1 VGSAQVGAGAAP
13 AGAGATPPTLA
24 GVPNLFLT
32 HEGLRGLGAIDPAPD
47 LVTETVRYV
56 PALYG
61 IASLRFDESRAGL
74 NVTERVERLVFPIP
88 QADASWSSARP
99 VELGAQGVATAP
111 PKAGTYGELPAG
123 VTASGAVARLRKELA
138 DRLVGSSTRRLWFA
152 AGERLYSR
160 HDEDR
165 AAFEARL
172 ARERGGG
179 RDAEVAKLQSK
190 YAAKLAALKRKLDKE
205 EADAVAAGVAYDGRK
220 REELVSGAE
229 SVLGVFFGRK
239 ASRAVSQASTKR
251 RMTEAAGLKA
261 EREKQEAAAVRT
273 DLDSLSAQLQAE
285 VAAIDARH
293 AGQGST
299 IQELDVPLE
308 KDDVRVETLA
318 ILWIPVAGR

>member
-1 VGSAQVGAGAAP
+1 
-13 AGAGATPPTLA
+13 
-24 GVPNLFLT
+24 
-32 HEGLRGLGAIDPAPD
+32 
-47 LVTETVRYV
+47 
-56 PALYG
+56 
-61 IASLRFDESRAGL
+61 
-74 NVTERVERLVFPIP
+74 
-88 QADASWSSARP
+88 
-99 VELGAQGVATAP
+99 
-111 PKAGTYGELPAG
+111 
-123 VTASGAVARLRKELA
+123 
-138 DRLVGSSTRRLWFA
+138 
-152 AGERLYSR
+152 
-160 HDEDR
+160 
-165 AAFEARL
+165 
-172 ARERGGG
+172 
-179 RDAEVAKLQSK
+179 
-190 YAAKLAALKRKLDKE
+190 LAALKRKLDKE
-205 EADAVAAGVAYDGRK
+205 EADAVAAGAAYDGRK